1 MARYRFNFWLDGNKD
16 DELIVAE
23 KVDELKRKRSFSSV
37 LRDGIMIVSELREG
51 RADLLF
57 KLYPWVADM
66 VKPSAPVA
74 ATDTGDLER
83 QIDELKR
90 IILGQGSTG
99 AVSLDSTQKPTGIP
113 GSHAKIALPVFD
125 DQDTIVLT
133 KSSGNTMDNFRDS
146 MAKLGLGF

>member
-37 LRDGIMIVSELREG
+37 MRDGIMIVSELREG

-57 KLYPWVADM
+57 KLYPWVADL
-66 VKPSAPVA
+66 VKQAAPA
-74 ATDTGDLER
+74 AAPDTGDLER

-90 IILGQGSTG
+90 IILGQGS
-99 AVSLDSTQKPTGIP
+99 SGIP
-113 GSHAKIALPVFD
+113 LPKYPSIKPVSPPVVAAKAAPMADANAIA
-125 DQDTIVLT
+125 
-133 KSSGNTMDNFRDS
+133 DNF
-146 MAKLGLGF
+146 LTFIQ

>member
-51 RADLLF
+51 KADLLL
-57 KLYPWVADM
+57 KLYPWVADR
-66 VKPSAPVA
+66 VKPAASVA
-74 ATDTGDLER
+74 TADTSDLER

-90 IILGQGSTG
+90 IILGQ
-99 AVSLDSTQKPTGIP
+99 VSSSIPVSNYSPIKPISP
-113 GSHAKIALPVFD
+113 PVAAAKAAPIAD
-125 DQDTIVLT
+125 ASAIA
-133 KSSGNTMDNFRDS
+133 DNFL
-146 MAKLGLGF
+146 AFIQ